1 MNIKQSITEAVSR
14 GGVAVWTKADKRR
27 MEVGRGI
34 NGYRVAFSTGNTY
47 LYGHT
52 GLTLR
57 EAVSIA
63 NRWVLSH

>member
-1 MNIKQSITEAVSR
+1 MSIKQSITEAVSR
-14 GGVAVWTKADKRR
+14 GGVAVWVKADKRR

-47 LYGHT
+47 LHGHT

-63 NRWVLSH
+63 NHWVLSH

>member
-1 MNIKQSITEAVSR
+1 MSIKQTISEAVGR
-14 GGVAVWTKADKRR
+14 GAVAVFQKTGNRR
-27 MEVGRGI
+27 MEVGRGLT
-34 NGYRVAFSTGNTY
+34 GYRVAFSTNDTY
-47 LYGHT
+47 LHGHT

>member
-1 MNIKQSITEAVSR
+1 MSIKQTITDAVAR
-14 GGVAVWTKADKRR
+14 GGVAVWTKADRR
-27 MEVGRGI
+27 RLEVGMGI
-34 NGYRVAFSTGNTY
+34 TGYRVAFSNENTY

-63 NRWVLSH
+63 VRWVRGN

>member
-1 MNIKQSITEAVSR
+1 MSIKQTISNAVAR
-14 GGVAVWTKADKRR
+14 GAVAVWIKSDNRR

-34 NGYRVAFSTGNTY
+34 NGYRVAFSTANTY